1 MSLSLKEKKI
11 FRSGFCAGYKKGKTK
26 RSSAKSNKPK
36 YKNGQKID
44 SASGRFEIVG
54 YDPVRADVHTNRIE
68 YAYRIKTPNGTYS
81 SVPDW
86 EVDRLVKLGR
96 YVPVKDCK
104 KPVKKAA
111 IKSNVRKVKK

>member
-1 MSLSLKEKKI
+1 MPDT
-11 FRSGFCAGYKKGKTK
+11 KKGKTK
-26 RSSAKSNKPK
+26 RSSVKSNKPK

-86 EVDRLVKLGR
+86 EIDRLVKLGR

-111 IKSNVRKVKK
+111 EKSNVRKVKK

>member
-11 FRSGFCAGYKKGKTK
+11 FSSGFCAGYKKGKTS
-26 RSSAKSNKPK
+26 RSLAKNNKPK

-54 YDPVRADVHTNRIE
+54 YYPVRPDVHTNRIE
-68 YAYRIKTPNGTYS
+68 YAYRIKTSNGTYTS
-81 SVPDW
+81 MPDW
-86 EVDRLVKLGR
+86 NLERFVKLGR

-104 KPVKKAA
+104 K
-111 IKSNVRKVKK
+111 NRQKVGEKI